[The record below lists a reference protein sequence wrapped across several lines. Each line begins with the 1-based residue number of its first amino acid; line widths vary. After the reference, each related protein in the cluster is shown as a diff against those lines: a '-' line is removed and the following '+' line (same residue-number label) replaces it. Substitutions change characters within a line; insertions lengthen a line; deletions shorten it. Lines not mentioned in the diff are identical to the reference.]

1 MKTLLPTEK
10 WTETCLEQVQGY
22 LQNLWMHILSIFQ
35 NGCLQDVRTEI
46 FLWWRW
52 SVRLGDVEVCE
63 AREDHAPHTLPKG
76 GNLELGHN
84 VTNSMG
90 PNNIIF
96 ELGKMEQLYPYSC
109 LFLFL
114 PVVFLHNSK
123 SIVLRLLKF
132 SDFSYIPKAL
142 PLGLKPG
149 FTTNCLSP
157 QAHCLND
164 CFFPVTNKSF
174 FLDQK
179 SGYLK
184 FCKIFYIFEMAWSRG
199 FQKCIIFH
207 FLDKFV
213 FANIFTIL

>member
-1 MKTLLPTEK
+1 M
-10 WTETCLEQVQGY
+10 
-22 LQNLWMHILSIFQ
+22 
-35 NGCLQDVRTEI
+35 
-46 FLWWRW
+46 
-52 SVRLGDVEVCE
+52 RLGDVEVCE

-96 ELGKMEQLYPYSC
+96 ELGKVEQLYPYSC

-142 PLGLKPG
+142 PLGLK
-149 FTTNCLSP
+149 T
-157 QAHCLND
+157 A
-164 CFFPVTNKSF
+164 
-174 FLDQK
+174 
-179 SGYLK
+179 
-184 FCKIFYIFEMAWSRG
+184 
-199 FQKCIIFH
+199 
-207 FLDKFV
+207 
-213 FANIFTIL
+213 